1 MSTAPEIDAPP
12 GATTTTE
19 PTPLGLFGTGTVPA
33 AADLPVEIPVDLT
46 GMDDDDRART
56 KVITSAIRQRSQEL
70 RRDHPVLRHQ
80 DALGLTA
87 FSVALLGFVGSGA
100 LYLTG
105 VLPWYVTVLVSA
117 AFAAIGH
124 EVEHDLIHA
133 LYFRRRKAVRYALL
147 YAVWAFRPYTIN
159 PVYRIRL
166 HLRHHAYSG
175 LPDDIEEVSITNG
188 KPWGPVRLYS
198 LLDPYVP
205 AMIRIVLTK
214 PVDAEDALWRRTIL
228 KASIGLTPVAITIWY
243 GFLGLHL
250 ASWLGAAVPA
260 GLLHAL
266 TVLTVVWV
274 GPNVWRGFCLHFI
287 SSNMHY
293 QGDVEQGNVLRQ
305 TQVFNKWYL
314 APFQV
319 FCANFGSTHPIH
331 HFYVADPFYVR
342 QLMERDIHPVLAAN
356 GVRFNDMG
364 TFARANRY
372 AKD

>member
-1 MSTAPEIDAPP
+1 MTAAPRTDGTEVELPVTAEEI
-12 GATTTTE
+12 
-19 PTPLGLFGTGTVPA
+19 GLFGTGA
-33 AADLPVEIPVDLT
+33 AAPLDAADVDIPVDTRGLT
-46 GMDDDDRART
+46 PDDQVRAR
-56 KVITSAIRQRSQEL
+56 VITSAIRQRSQEL
-70 RRDHPVLRHQ
+70 RREHPVLRHQ
-80 DALGLTA
+80 DALGLVA
-87 FSVALLGFVGSGA
+87 FAVAVLGFTGSGA

-105 VLPWYVTVLVSA
+105 VLPWYGTLLLSA
-117 AFAAIGH
+117 AFAAVGH

-133 LYFRRRKAVRYALL
+133 LYFRRRRAVRYALL
-147 YAVWAFRPYTIN
+147 FGVWAIRPYTIN

-188 KPWGPVRLYS
+188 KPWGAVRLYS

-205 AMIRIVLTK
+205 ALVRILTTRPK
-214 PVDAEDALWRRTIL
+214 DAEDALWRRTIL
-228 KASIGLTPVAITIWY
+228 KASLGLTPVAITIWY
-243 GFLGLHL
+243 AFLGLHV
-250 ASWLGAAVPA
+250 AGRLGASVPP

-293 QGDVEQGNVLRQ
+293 QGDVEQGNVLQQ
-305 TQVFNKWYL
+305 TQVFNRWYL
-314 APFQV
+314 VPFQV
-319 FCANFGSTHPIH
+319 FCLNFGSTHPIH

-372 AKD
+372 HAD

>member
-1 MSTAPEIDAPP
+1 MTTAPEIDVVPT
-12 GATTTTE
+12 ATTA
-19 PTPLGLFGTGTVPA
+19 PSIGVFGTGTAVPA
-33 AADLPVEIPVDLT
+33 AVELPVDIPVDLT
-46 GMDDDDRART
+46 GLDDDDRART
-56 KVITSAIRQRSQEL
+56 KVITTAIRARSQEL
-70 RRDHPVLRHQ
+70 RREHPVLRHQ
-80 DALGLTA
+80 DALGVTA
-87 FSVALLGFVGSGA
+87 FAVAVLGFAGSGA

-105 VLPWYVTVLVSA
+105 VLPWYVTLLVSA

-147 YAVWAFRPYTIN
+147 FGVWAIRPYTIN

-175 LPDDIEEVSITNG
+175 LPDDIEEVAITNG
-188 KPWGPVRLYS
+188 RPWGLVRLYS

-205 AMIRIVLTK
+205 ALIRILTTK

-228 KASIGLTPVAITIWY
+228 KASLGLTPVAITIWY
-243 GFLGLHL
+243 AFLGVHV
-250 ASWLGAAVPA
+250 AGWFGADAPA
-260 GLLHAL
+260 ALVHAL

-293 QGDVEQGNVLRQ
+293 QGDVEQGNVLQQ
-305 TQVFNKWYL
+305 TQVFNTWYL

-319 FCANFGSTHPIH
+319 FCLNFGSTHPIH

-372 AKD
+372 RAD

>member
-1 MSTAPEIDAPP
+1 
-12 GATTTTE
+12 
-19 PTPLGLFGTGTVPA
+19 
-33 AADLPVEIPVDLT
+33 
-46 GMDDDDRART
+46 
-56 KVITSAIRQRSQEL
+56 
-70 RRDHPVLRHQ
+70 VL
-80 DALGLTA
+80 L
-87 FSVALLGFVGSGA
+87 
-100 LYLTG
+100 
-105 VLPWYVTVLVSA
+105 SA
-117 AFAAIGH
+117 AFAAVGH
-124 EVEHDLIHA
+124 KVEHDLIHA

-166 HLRHHAYSG
+166 HVRHHAYSG

-188 KPWGPVRLYS
+188 RPVGRRPAVQPARPLRAGAGTDS
-198 LLDPYVP
+198 PHQAEGRRGRAVAAHHPQGEPRPDAGRDHHLVRVP
-205 AMIRIVLTK
+205 
-214 PVDAEDALWRRTIL
+214 RT
-228 KASIGLTPVAITIWY
+228 AV
-243 GFLGLHL
+243 
-250 ASWLGAAVPA
+250 ASWLGADVPA

-274 GPNVWRGFCLHFI
+274 GPNVWRGFCLHLI

-293 QGDVEQGNVLRQ
+293 QGDVEQGNVLQQ
-305 TQVFNKWYL
+305 TQVFTKWYL

-319 FCANFGSTHPIH
+319 FCLNFGSTHPIH

-342 QLMERDIHPVLAAN
+342 QLMQRNIHPVLAAN

>member
-12 GATTTTE
+12 GDTTTTA
-19 PTPLGLFGTGTVPA
+19 PPLGLFGTGTVPA

-46 GMDDDDRART
+46 GMDADDRART

-80 DALGLTA
+80 DALGLAA

-105 VLPWYVTVLVSA
+105 VLPWYVTLFVSA

-188 KPWGPVRLYS
+188 KPWGLVRLYS

-205 AMIRIVLTK
+205 AMIRIVSTK
-214 PVDAEDALWRRTIL
+214 PVDEEDALWRRTIL

-243 GFLGLHL
+243 GFLVLHL

-293 QGDVEQGNVLRQ
+293 QGDVEQGNVLQQ